1 MLNIGAISYGATAV
15 AFLVLLLVMLASWR
29 GGLQGALL
37 ASAAVI
43 TVVWAGA
50 AAWHAA
56 VGYPPTIIVPLL
68 EVARDVSWFVF
79 LLRLLVPSL
88 SFAALMS
95 NRKLTLAITIIAL
108 CSGGLVGIL
117 LYPALFSARL
127 PLVLGADI
135 RITGHLLLAV
145 IGLVLV
151 EQIYRNTLAERRW
164 TINYLCIAVGGIF
177 AYDFFLYSDALLFK
191 RIDENWWI
199 ARGFI
204 NGLVV
209 PLIGVAAARNQE
221 WSLDVYVSRSIVFYT
236 TTLLGV
242 ALYLLVMAAGGY
254 YLRLYGGQWGQII
267 QAIFIF
273 GAALGLLAIL
283 LSGQERARLKVFLNK
298 HFFNYK
304 YDYREEW
311 LRFIKTLSMVEQN
324 VPLRELTII
333 AVAELVDSPGG
344 YLWLQNDSGLYE
356 NAANWN
362 TPPMM
367 EYTEGPDGNLA
378 QFLETTEWVVEI
390 DEYKQAPER
399 YSGMILPGWIS
410 RISRAWLIVPLMQHQ
425 RLLGFM
431 VLVRPRAP
439 RNIEWED
446 RDLLKAAGRQVASH
460 LAQLQASEALFNAR
474 QFETFNR
481 ISAYVVH
488 DLKNLVAQ
496 LSLVVSNAARH
507 KHNPQFLDDAI
518 LTVNHCVVKIN
529 RLLAQLRMGRDQGR
543 DQIEKTVRLV
553 DVVNEALA
561 AKQFREPIPVLSCW
575 DGDITVRTDPARLG
589 TVVGNVI
596 QNAQEAT
603 PPEGTVSVML
613 YSSGQ
618 HAIIEIKDSGC
629 GMDAEFI
636 RDRLFRP
643 FETTK
648 GNTGMGIGA
657 YEAREWVREHG
668 GEVEVES
675 QPGHGTVFR
684 IRLPCTGEEKPRRQQ
699 VSGAPETT
707 L

>member
-1 MLNIGAISYGATAV
+1 
-15 AFLVLLLVMLASWR
+15 
-29 GGLQGALL
+29 
-37 ASAAVI
+37 
-43 TVVWAGA
+43 
-50 AAWHAA
+50 
-56 VGYPPTIIVPLL
+56 
-68 EVARDVSWFVF
+68 
-79 LLRLLVPSL
+79 
-88 SFAALMS
+88 
-95 NRKLTLAITIIAL
+95 
-108 CSGGLVGIL
+108 
-117 LYPALFSARL
+117 
-127 PLVLGADI
+127 
-135 RITGHLLLAV
+135 
-145 IGLVLV
+145 
-151 EQIYRNTLAERRW
+151 
-164 TINYLCIAVGGIF
+164 
-177 AYDFFLYSDALLFK
+177 
-191 RIDENWWI
+191 
-199 ARGFI
+199 
-204 NGLVV
+204 
-209 PLIGVAAARNQE
+209 
-221 WSLDVYVSRSIVFYT
+221 
-236 TTLLGV
+236 
-242 ALYLLVMAAGGY
+242 
-254 YLRLYGGQWGQII
+254 
-267 QAIFIF
+267 
-273 GAALGLLAIL
+273 
-283 LSGQERARLKVFLNK
+283 
-298 HFFNYK
+298 
-304 YDYREEW
+304 
-311 LRFIKTLSMVEQN
+311 
-324 VPLRELTII
+324 
-333 AVAELVDSPGG
+333 
-344 YLWLQNDSGLYE
+344 
-356 NAANWN
+356 
-362 TPPMM
+362 MM

-410 RISRAWLIVPLMQHQ
+410 QISRAWLIVPLMQHQ